1 MSWFEQLKMI
11 PSNKDTLAFVIVN
24 AAQTA
29 KAVEEI
35 KNLRTE
41 PQTLK
46 NLLRQVDAGTI
57 DLQKLKD
64 LYGQPPY
71 GDQTLEQMKENVQKL
86 KDAASFMTIND
97 VRELIKEALE
107 AKKDTNQAKVDEI
120 LQNIEENANLSRT
133 TLRNNRD
140 IRDSLD
146 ILRERT
152 GQSVIMFENPPSDEK
167 LLADFA
173 EAIGGELKEGS
184 ILTDLKSDSEL
195 ISRMITKKGD
205 SEETLDEKKKIRE
218 AYNAITRDESGKKTN
233 TKMLFVSGNTSVDI
247 DDKVREKKIFVASGQ
262 KMTVIEPFTG
272 ASVLKYIKAVDK
284 IKGSTRAFR
293 PKELPNGASFPH
305 IIFLEKGSNKSM
317 NVNPFAKIILSN
329 EFPQDWA
336 KPFFNAVRT
345 QETLSDKN
353 AFELIIDEI
362 YNALVEGENT
372 TKRGLNIR
380 TFTGEDGIEIAGRSR
395 KDITADIRKKIS
407 ESERLE
413 NTIAEKQ
420 EERQLEQLSFLQDN
434 FTVKEAVAYEKYLED
449 SFYERYAGDN
459 PDKELGEYEYH
470 IEYFKDGVPVPE
482 ITEQKDETG
491 NVVRNDDGEIIYV
504 PIDFKKEANYAV
516 IKLREDED
524 DPVRTMSPEIAYKEG
539 VKAKTAKFGEKE
551 KERYENR
558 LKTLQ
563 EKLNTAKEKQKQ
575 FKENVAEETMA
586 RSKAKIA
593 NLEKDIEE
601 TKRIS
606 SEGRSQTDI
615 SEQAERMRQE
625 LLNMTDFEQYLL
637 VMSKRLKDTGGLIGL
652 ADRLERESRFDSITP
667 EKSLAF
673 FAQVDELAGDEEVR
687 KAFKT
692 IDDNPDSTKA
702 KDAAKE
708 LNDNMVKII
717 QNMQEQ
723 IIEAFRLI
731 LEKFAKKPAQFP
743 DNQVILAKKQ
753 FVEKFS
759 LLRLG
764 E

>member
-11 PSNKDTLAFVIVN
+11 PSDKNTLAFVIVN

-71 GDQTLEQMKENVQKL
+71 GDQTLEQMKENIQKL

-97 VRELIKEALE
+97 VRELIKEALQ

-152 GQSVIMFENPPSDEK
+152 GQSVIMFENPPSNEQ

-205 SEETLDEKKKIRE
+205 SDEILAEKKKIRDS
-218 AYNAITRDESGKKTN
+218 YNAITRDESGKKTN
-233 TKMLFVSGNTSVDI
+233 TKMLFVSGNQSVDI

-293 PKELPNGASFPH
+293 PKKLPNGADFPN

-362 YNALVEGENT
+362 YNALIDPDREGNITE
-372 TKRGLNIR
+372 RGINLR
-380 TFTGEDGIEIAGRSR
+380 PFMGEDGIEIAGRSR

-420 EERQLEQLSFLQDN
+420 EERQLEQLSFLEGN
-434 FTVKEAVAYEKYLED
+434 FTVKEAVAYQNYLEEMG
-449 SFYERYAGDN
+449 YEQGD
-459 PDKELGEYEYH
+459 DYT
-470 IEYFKDGVPVPE
+470 IEFFKDGVEVPLQE
-482 ITEQKDETG
+482 PRKDENG
-491 NVVRNDDGEIIYV
+491 NVLRDEEGQIIMMDV
-504 PIDFKKEANYAV
+504 DAKKKANYAEV
-516 IKLREDED
+516 KVDEGD
-524 DPVRTMSPEIAYKEG
+524 GLQKVTPEGAYKEG
-539 VKAKTAKFGEKE
+539 VKAKSAKFGEKE

-563 EKLNTAKEKQKQ
+563 EKLDAAKEKQKQ
-575 FKENVAEETMA
+575 FKEDVAEETMA
-586 RSKAKIA
+586 RSKTKIA

-601 TKRIS
+601 AKRVYT
-606 SEGRSQTDI
+606 EGRSQTDI

-652 ADRLERESRFDSITP
+652 ADRLENESRFDSITP

-702 KDAAKE
+702 EDAAKK

-717 QNMQEQ
+717 QNMQDE
-723 IIEAFRLI
+723 IIEAFKLQ

>member
-11 PSNKDTLAFVIVN
+11 PSDKNTLAFVIVN
-24 AAQTA
+24 AAQTE

-71 GDQTLEQMKENVQKL
+71 GDQTLEQMEENVQKL

-107 AKKDTNQAKVDEI
+107 AKKDANQAKVDEI
-120 LQNIEENANLSRT
+120 LQNIEENADLSRT

-152 GQSVIMFENPPSDEK
+152 GDSVIMFENPPSDEK
-167 LLADFA
+167 LLANFA

-184 ILTDLKSDSEL
+184 ILTNLKSDSEL

-205 SEETLDEKKKIRE
+205 SKETLDEKKKLRE

-233 TKMLFVSGNTSVDI
+233 TKMLFISGNTSVDI

-293 PKELPNGASFPH
+293 PKRLPNGADFPN

-362 YNALVEGENT
+362 YNALLEGENT

-380 TFTGEDGIEIAGRSR
+380 PFTGEDGIEIAGRSR
-395 KDITADIRKKIS
+395 KEITADIRKKIA

-420 EERQLEQLSFLQDN
+420 EERQLEQLSFLEGN
-434 FTVKEAVAYEKYLED
+434 FTVKEAVAYEKYLEEMG
-449 SFYERYAGDN
+449 YEQ
-459 PDKELGEYEYH
+459 GEDYT
-470 IEYFKDGVPVPE
+470 IEYFKDGVLVPVNRPK
-482 ITEQKDETG
+482 IDESG
-491 NVVRNDDGEIIYV
+491 SQVRDEEGQVIMET
-504 PIDFKKEANYAV
+504 IDAKQEANYAEIRV
-516 IKLREDED
+516 DEGNGLQK
-524 DPVRTMSPEIAYKEG
+524 VTPEEAYSEG
-539 VKAKTAKFGEKE
+539 VRAKSAKFGEKE
-551 KERYENR
+551 KKRYENR
-558 LKTLQ
+558 LKVLQ
-563 EKLNTAKEKQKQ
+563 DKLDAAKEKQKQ
-575 FKENVAEETMA
+575 FKEDIAEETMA

-601 TKRIS
+601 AKRVYT
-606 SEGRSQTDI
+606 EGRSQTDI

-652 ADRLERESRFDSITP
+652 ADRLDRESRFDSITP

-753 FVEKFS
+753 FVEKFG

>member
-11 PSNKDTLAFVIVN
+11 PSDKNTLAFVIVN
-24 AAQTA
+24 AAQTE

-46 NLLRQVDAGTI
+46 NILRQVDAGTI

-86 KDAASFMTIND
+86 KDAASFMTIDD

-107 AKKDTNQAKVDEI
+107 AKAAANQAKVDEI
-120 LQNIEENANLSRT
+120 LQRIDEEAGLQKK
-133 TLRNNRD
+133 TLQRNRD

-167 LLADFA
+167 LLANFA

-184 ILTDLKSDSEL
+184 ILTNLKSDSEL

-205 SEETLDEKKKIRE
+205 SEETLDEKKKLRE

-247 DDKVREKKIFVASGQ
+247 DDKVRQKKIFVASGQ
-262 KMTVIEPFTG
+262 KMTVVEPFTG
-272 ASVLKYIKAVDK
+272 ASVLKYLRAVDK

-293 PKELPNGASFPH
+293 PKKLPNGADFPN

-317 NVNPFAKIILSN
+317 NANPFAKIILSN

-362 YNALVEGENT
+362 YNALIEGQNT
-372 TKRGLNIR
+372 TKRGINVR
-380 TFTGEDGIEIAGRSR
+380 PFTGEDGVEIAGRSR
-395 KDITADIRKKIS
+395 KEITADIRKKIS

-420 EERQLEQLSFLQDN
+420 EERQLEQLSFLEGN
-434 FTVKEAVAYEKYLED
+434 FTVKEAVAYQNYLED
-449 SFYERYAGDN
+449 MGYEQ
-459 PDKELGEYEYH
+459 GEDYT
-470 IEYFKDGVPVPE
+470 IEYFKDGVKVPVNRP
-482 ITEQKDETG
+482 KVDESG
-491 NVVRNDDGEIIYV
+491 NQVRDEEGQVIMET
-504 PIDFKKEANYAV
+504 IDAKQEANYAEIRV
-516 IKLREDED
+516 DEGD
-524 DPVRTMSPEIAYKEG
+524 GLQKVTPEEGYSEG
-539 VKAKTAKFGEKE
+539 VRAKTAEFGEKE
-551 KERYENR
+551 KQRYENR
-558 LKTLQ
+558 LKNLQ
-563 EKLNTAKEKQKQ
+563 QKLDTAKEKQKQ
-575 FKENVAEETMA
+575 FKEDVAEETLS
-586 RSKAKIA
+586 RSKTKIA
-593 NLEKDIEE
+593 NLEKDIEQAKKVL
-601 TKRIS
+601 T
-606 SEGRSQTDI
+606 EGRSQTDI
-615 SEQAERMRQE
+615 SAQAERMRQE
-625 LLNMTDFEQYLL
+625 LLNMTDFEQFLL
-637 VMSKRLKDTGGLIGL
+637 STSKRLKDKGGLIGL
-652 ADRLERESRFDSITP
+652 ADRLENQSRFDSITP
-667 EKSLAF
+667 ENSLAF
-673 FAQVDELAGDEEVR
+673 FAQVDELAGDETVR

-702 KDAAKE
+702 EDAAKE
-708 LNDNMVKII
+708 LNDNMVSII
-717 QNMQEQ
+717 QNMQDE
-723 IIEAFRLI
+723 IIKAFKLQ
-731 LEKFAKKPAQFP
+731 LEKFAKNPAQFP

-753 FVEKFS
+753 FVDKFG
-759 LLRLG
+759 LLTLG

>member
-11 PSNKDTLAFVIVN
+11 PSDKNTLAFVIVN
-24 AAQTA
+24 AAQTE

-86 KDAASFMTIND
+86 KEAASFMTIDD
-97 VRELIKEALE
+97 VRALIREALE

-120 LQNIEENANLSRT
+120 LQRIDEEAGLQKK
-133 TLRNNRD
+133 TLQRNRD

-167 LLADFA
+167 LLANFA

-184 ILTDLKSDSEL
+184 ILTNLKSDSEL
-195 ISRMITKKGD
+195 IRRMITKKGD
-205 SEETLDEKKKIRE
+205 SKETLDEKKKLRE

-247 DDKVREKKIFVASGQ
+247 DDKVREKKVFVASGQ
-262 KMTVIEPFTG
+262 KMTVVEPFTG
-272 ASVLKYIKAVDK
+272 ASVLKYLRAVDK

-293 PKELPNGASFPH
+293 PKKLPNGADFPN

-317 NVNPFAKIILSN
+317 NANPFAKIILSN

-362 YNALVEGENT
+362 YNALIEGQNT
-372 TKRGLNIR
+372 TKRGINVR
-380 TFTGEDGIEIAGRSR
+380 PFTGEDGVEIAGRSR
-395 KDITADIRKKIS
+395 KEITADIRKKIS

-420 EERQLEQLSFLQDN
+420 EERQLEQLSFLEGN
-434 FTVKEAVAYEKYLED
+434 FTVKEAVAYQNYLED
-449 SFYERYAGDN
+449 MGYEQ
-459 PDKELGEYEYH
+459 GEDYT
-470 IEYFKDGVPVPE
+470 IEYFKDGVKVPVNRP
-482 ITEQKDETG
+482 KVDESG
-491 NVVRNDDGEIIYV
+491 NQVRDEEGQVVMET
-504 PIDFKKEANYAV
+504 IDAKQEANYAEIRV
-516 IKLREDED
+516 DEGD
-524 DPVRTMSPEIAYKEG
+524 GLQKVTPEEGYSEG
-539 VKAKTAKFGEKE
+539 VRAKTAEFGEKE
-551 KERYENR
+551 KKRYENR
-558 LKTLQ
+558 LKNLQ
-563 EKLNTAKEKQKQ
+563 EKLDTAKEKQKQ
-575 FKENVAEETMA
+575 FKEDVAEETMS
-586 RSKAKIA
+586 RSKTKIA
-593 NLEKDIEE
+593 NLEKDIEQV
-601 TKRIS
+601 KRVLT
-606 SEGRSQTDI
+606 EGRSQTDI
-615 SEQAERMRQE
+615 SAQAERMRQE
-625 LLNMTDFEQYLL
+625 LLNMTDFEQFLL
-637 VMSKRLKDTGGLIGL
+637 ATSKRLKDKGGLIGL
-652 ADRLERESRFDSITP
+652 ADRLENQSRFDSITP
-667 EKSLAF
+667 ENSLAF
-673 FAQVDELAGDEEVR
+673 FAQVDELAGDETVR

-702 KDAAKE
+702 EDAAKE
-708 LNDNMVKII
+708 LNDNMVSII
-717 QNMQEQ
+717 QNMQDE
-723 IIEAFRLI
+723 IIEAFKLQ
-731 LEKFAKKPAQFP
+731 LEKFAKNPAQFP

-753 FVEKFS
+753 FVDKFG
-759 LLRLG
+759 LLTLG

>member
-1 MSWFEQLKMI
+1 MNWFEQLKMI
-11 PSNKDTLAFVIVN
+11 PSDKNTLAFVIVN
-24 AAQTA
+24 AAQTE

-107 AKKDTNQAKVDEI
+107 AKKDTNQSKVDEI

-140 IRDSLD
+140 IRDALD

-152 GQSVIMFENPPSDEK
+152 GDSVIMFENPPSDEK
-167 LLADFA
+167 LLANFA

-205 SEETLDEKKKIRE
+205 SKETLDEKEKIRN

-233 TKMLFVSGNTSVDI
+233 TKMLFISGNVSVDI

-293 PKELPNGASFPH
+293 PKELPNGASFPY

-353 AFELIIDEI
+353 AFESIVDDI
-362 YNALVEGENT
+362 YNALIEGENT

-395 KDITADIRKKIS
+395 KEITADIRKKIS

-420 EERQLEQLSFLQDN
+420 EELQLEQLSFLEGN
-434 FTVKEAVAYEKYLED
+434 FTVKEAVAYEKYLEEMG
-449 SFYERYAGDN
+449 YEQ
-459 PDKELGEYEYH
+459 GEDYT
-470 IEYFKDGVPVPE
+470 IEYFKDGVLVPVNRPKVDE
-482 ITEQKDETG
+482 SGSQVRDETG
-491 NVVRNDDGEIIYV
+491 KIIMEN
-504 PIDFKKEANYAV
+504 IDAKKLANYAEV
-516 IKLREDED
+516 KVDEGD
-524 DPVRTMSPEIAYKEG
+524 GLQKVTPEGAYSEG
-539 VKAKTAKFGEKE
+539 VRAKSAKFGEKE

-563 EKLNTAKEKQKQ
+563 EKLDEAKEKQKQ
-575 FKENVAEETMA
+575 FKEDIAEETMA
-586 RSKAKIA
+586 RSNAKIA

-601 TKRIS
+601 AKRVYT
-606 SEGRSQTDI
+606 EGRSQTDI

-652 ADRLERESRFDSITP
+652 ADRLDRESRFDSITP

-708 LNDNMVKII
+708 LNNNMVKII

-753 FVEKFS
+753 FVEKFG
-759 LLRLG
+759 LLTLG

>member
-11 PSNKDTLAFVIVN
+11 PSDKNTLAFVIVN
-24 AAQTA
+24 AAQTE

-86 KDAASFMTIND
+86 KEAASFMTIDD
-97 VRELIKEALE
+97 VRALIREALDAKSE
-107 AKKDTNQAKVDEI
+107 ANQAKVDEI
-120 LQNIEENANLSRT
+120 LQRIDEEAGLQKK
-133 TLRNNRD
+133 TLQRNRD
-140 IRDSLD
+140 IRDALD

-167 LLADFA
+167 LLANFA

-184 ILTDLKSDSEL
+184 ILTNLKSDSEL

-205 SEETLDEKKKIRE
+205 SKETLDEKKKLRE

-233 TKMLFVSGNTSVDI
+233 TKMLFVSGNTSVNI

-272 ASVLKYIKAVDK
+272 ASVLKYLRAVDK

-293 PKELPNGASFPH
+293 PKKLPNGADFPN

-317 NVNPFAKIILSN
+317 NANPFAKIILSN

-353 AFELIIDEI
+353 AFELIIDDI
-362 YNALVEGENT
+362 YNALIEGEST

-380 TFTGEDGIEIAGRSR
+380 PFTGQDGVELAGRSR
-395 KDITADIRKKIS
+395 KQITADIRKKIT

-413 NTIAEKQ
+413 NTIANEQ
-420 EERQLEQLSFLQDN
+420 EERQLEQLSFLEGN

-449 SFYERYAGDN
+449 MGYEQ
-459 PDKELGEYEYH
+459 GEDYT
-470 IEYFKDGVPVPE
+470 IEYFKDGVPVPVNRPKE
-482 ITEQKDETG
+482 DKEGNQIRDEEG
-491 NVVRNDDGEIIYV
+491 QIVMER
-504 PIDFKKEANYAV
+504 IDAKQEANYAEIRV
-516 IKLREDED
+516 DEGD
-524 DPVRTMSPEIAYKEG
+524 GFQKVTPEEAYKEG
-539 VKAKTAKFGEKE
+539 VKAKTAEFGEKE
-551 KERYENR
+551 RQRYKNR

-563 EKLNTAKEKQKQ
+563 EKLDTAKEKQKQ
-575 FKENVAEETMA
+575 FKEDVAEETMS
-586 RSKAKIA
+586 RSKTKIA
-593 NLEKDIEE
+593 NLEKDIEQA
-601 TKRIS
+601 KRILT
-606 SEGRSQTDI
+606 EGRAQTDI
-615 SEQAERMRQE
+615 SAQAERMRQE

-637 VMSKRLKDTGGLIGL
+637 ATSKRLKDKGGLIGL
-652 ADRLERESRFDSITP
+652 ADRLETQSRFDSITP
-667 EKSLAF
+667 ENSLAF
-673 FAQVDELAGDEEVR
+673 FAQVDELAGDETVR

-702 KDAAKE
+702 EEAAKE
-708 LNDNMVKII
+708 LNDNMANII
-717 QNMQEQ
+717 QKMQDE
-723 IIEAFRLI
+723 IVEAFKLQ
-731 LEKFAKKPAQFP
+731 LEKFAKNPAQFP

-753 FVEKFS
+753 FVDNFG

>member
-1 MSWFEQLKMI
+1 MNWFEQLKMI
-11 PSNKDTLAFVIVN
+11 PSDKNTLAFVIVN
-24 AAQTA
+24 AAQTE

-86 KDAASFMTIND
+86 KEAASFMTIDD

-107 AKKDTNQAKVDEI
+107 AKAATNQAKVDEI
-120 LQNIEENANLSRT
+120 LQRIDEEAGLQKK
-133 TLRNNRD
+133 TLQRNRD

-167 LLADFA
+167 LLANFA
-173 EAIGGELKEGS
+173 EAIGGELKGGS
-184 ILTDLKSDSEL
+184 ILTDLKSDSDL

-205 SEETLDEKKKIRE
+205 SKEILTEKKKIRD
-218 AYNAITRDESGKKTN
+218 AYNAIVRDEKGKKTN
-233 TKMLFVSGNTSVDI
+233 TKMLFVSGNQSVDI
-247 DDKVREKKIFVASGQ
+247 DDKVRQKKIFVASGQ
-262 KMTVIEPFTG
+262 KMTVVEPFTG
-272 ASVLKYIKAVDK
+272 ASVLKYLRAVDK

-293 PKELPNGASFPH
+293 PKKLPNGADFPN

-317 NVNPFAKIILSN
+317 NANPFAKIILSN

-362 YNALVEGENT
+362 YNALIEGQNT
-372 TKRGLNIR
+372 TKRGINVR
-380 TFTGEDGIEIAGRSR
+380 PFTGEDGVEIAGRSR
-395 KDITADIRKKIS
+395 KEITADIRKKIS

-420 EERQLEQLSFLQDN
+420 EERQLEQLSFLEGN
-434 FTVKEAVAYEKYLED
+434 FTVKEAVAYQNYLED
-449 SFYERYAGDN
+449 MGYEQ
-459 PDKELGEYEYH
+459 GEDYT
-470 IEYFKDGVPVPE
+470 IEYFKDGVKVPVNRP
-482 ITEQKDETG
+482 KVDESG
-491 NVVRNDDGEIIYV
+491 NQVRDEEGQVVMET
-504 PIDFKKEANYAV
+504 IDAKQEANYAEIRV
-516 IKLREDED
+516 DEGEGLQK
-524 DPVRTMSPEIAYKEG
+524 VTPEMGYSEG
-539 VKAKTAKFGEKE
+539 VRAKTAEFGEKE
-551 KERYENR
+551 KQRYENR
-558 LKTLQ
+558 LKNLQ
-563 EKLNTAKEKQKQ
+563 EKLDAAKEKQKQ
-575 FKENVAEETMA
+575 FKEDVAEETMS
-586 RSKAKIA
+586 RSKVKIA
-593 NLEKDIEE
+593 NLEKDIEQA
-601 TKRIS
+601 KRVLT
-606 SEGRSQTDI
+606 EGRSQTDI
-615 SEQAERMRQE
+615 SAQAERMRQE
-625 LLNMTDFEQYLL
+625 LLNMTDFEQFLL
-637 VMSKRLKDTGGLIGL
+637 ATSKRLKDKGGLIGL
-652 ADRLERESRFDSITP
+652 ADRLENQSRFDSITP
-667 EKSLAF
+667 ENSLAF
-673 FAQVDELAGDEEVR
+673 FAQVDELAGDETVR

-702 KDAAKE
+702 EDAAKE
-708 LNDNMVKII
+708 LNDNMVSII
-717 QNMQEQ
+717 RNMQDE
-723 IIEAFRLI
+723 IIKAFKLQ
-731 LEKFAKKPAQFP
+731 LEKFAKNPAQFP

-753 FVEKFS
+753 FVDKFG
-759 LLRLG
+759 LLTLG

>member
-11 PSNKDTLAFVIVN
+11 PSDKNTLAFVIVN
-24 AAQTA
+24 AAQTE

-46 NLLRQVDAGTI
+46 NILRQVDAGTI

-86 KDAASFMTIND
+86 KDAASFMTIDD

-107 AKKDTNQAKVDEI
+107 AKAAANQAKVDEI
-120 LQNIEENANLSRT
+120 LQRIDEEAGLQKK
-133 TLRNNRD
+133 TLQRNRD

-167 LLADFA
+167 LLANFA

-184 ILTDLKSDSEL
+184 ILTNLKSDSEL

-205 SEETLDEKKKIRE
+205 SEETLDEKKKLRE

-247 DDKVREKKIFVASGQ
+247 DDKVRQKKIFVASGQ
-262 KMTVIEPFTG
+262 KMTVVEPFTG
-272 ASVLKYIKAVDK
+272 ASVLKYLRAVDK

-293 PKELPNGASFPH
+293 PKKLPNGADFPN

-317 NVNPFAKIILSN
+317 NANPFAKIILSN

-362 YNALVEGENT
+362 YNALIEGQNT
-372 TKRGLNIR
+372 TKRGINVR
-380 TFTGEDGIEIAGRSR
+380 PFTGEDGVEIAGRSR
-395 KDITADIRKKIS
+395 KEITADIRKKIS

-420 EERQLEQLSFLQDN
+420 EERQLEQLSFLEGN
-434 FTVKEAVAYEKYLED
+434 FTVKEAVAYQNYLED
-449 SFYERYAGDN
+449 MGYEQ
-459 PDKELGEYEYH
+459 GEDYT
-470 IEYFKDGVPVPE
+470 IEYFKDGVKVPVNRP
-482 ITEQKDETG
+482 KVDESG
-491 NVVRNDDGEIIYV
+491 NQVRDEEGQVIMET
-504 PIDFKKEANYAV
+504 IDAKQEANYAEIRV
-516 IKLREDED
+516 DEGD
-524 DPVRTMSPEIAYKEG
+524 GLQKVTPEEGYSEG
-539 VKAKTAKFGEKE
+539 VRAKTAEFGEKE
-551 KERYENR
+551 KQRYENR
-558 LKTLQ
+558 LKNLQ
-563 EKLNTAKEKQKQ
+563 QKLDTAKEKQKQ
-575 FKENVAEETMA
+575 FKEDVAEETLS
-586 RSKAKIA
+586 RSKTKIA
-593 NLEKDIEE
+593 NLEKDIEQAKKVL
-601 TKRIS
+601 T
-606 SEGRSQTDI
+606 EGRSQTDI
-615 SEQAERMRQE
+615 SAQAERMRQE
-625 LLNMTDFEQYLL
+625 LLNMTDFEQFLL
-637 VMSKRLKDTGGLIGL
+637 STSKRLKDKGGLIGL
-652 ADRLERESRFDSITP
+652 ADRLENQSRFDSITP
-667 EKSLAF
+667 ENSLAF
-673 FAQVDELAGDEEVR
+673 FAQVDELAGDETVR

-702 KDAAKE
+702 EDAAKK

-717 QNMQEQ
+717 QNMQDE
-723 IIEAFRLI
+723 IIEAFKLQ
-731 LEKFAKKPAQFP
+731 LEKFAKNPAQFP

-753 FVEKFS
+753 FVDKFG
-759 LLRLG
+759 LLTLG

>member
-11 PSNKDTLAFVIVN
+11 PSDKNTLAFVIVN
-24 AAQTA
+24 AAQTE

-97 VRELIKEALE
+97 VRELIKEALQ

-120 LQNIEENANLSRT
+120 LQNIEENADLSRT

-152 GQSVIMFENPPSDEK
+152 GESVIMFENPPSDEK

-184 ILTDLKSDSEL
+184 ILTDLKDDGEL
-195 ISRMITKKGD
+195 VSRMVPKRNKKTKEIID
-205 SEETLDEKKKIRE
+205 DATTLAQKEAVKRTYNKIMR
-218 AYNAITRDESGKKTN
+218 NPDGSKTN
-233 TKMLFVSGNTSVDI
+233 TKMLFISGNVSVDI

-293 PKELPNGASFPH
+293 PKKLPNGADFPN

-362 YNALVEGENT
+362 YNALLEGKNT
-372 TKRGLNIR
+372 TKRGLNVR
-380 TFTGEDGIEIAGRSR
+380 PFTGEDGIEIAGRSR
-395 KDITADIRKKIS
+395 KEITADIRKKIVD
-407 ESERLE
+407 SERLE

-420 EERQLEQLSFLQDN
+420 EELQLEQLSFLEGN
-434 FTVKEAVAYEKYLED
+434 FTVKEAVAYEKYLEEMG
-449 SFYERYAGDN
+449 YEQ
-459 PDKELGEYEYH
+459 GEDYT
-470 IEYFKDGVPVPE
+470 IEYFKDGVLVPVNRPK
-482 ITEQKDETG
+482 IDESG
-491 NVVRNDDGEIIYV
+491 SQVRDEEGQVIMET
-504 PIDFKKEANYAV
+504 IDAKQEANYAEIRV
-516 IKLREDED
+516 DEGD
-524 DPVRTMSPEIAYKEG
+524 GLQKVTPEEAYSEG
-539 VKAKTAKFGEKE
+539 VRAKSAKFGEKE
-551 KERYENR
+551 KKRYENR

-563 EKLNTAKEKQKQ
+563 DKLDAAKEKQKQ
-575 FKENVAEETMA
+575 FKEDVAEETMA
-586 RSKAKIA
+586 RSKAKIT
-593 NLEKDIEE
+593 NLEKDIEDA
-601 TKRIS
+601 KRVYT
-606 SEGRSQTDI
+606 EGRGQTDI
-615 SEQAERMRQE
+615 SEQTNRMRQE

-652 ADRLERESRFDSITP
+652 ADRLENESRFDSITP

-702 KDAAKE
+702 EDAAKK

-717 QNMQEQ
+717 QNMQDE
-723 IIEAFRLI
+723 IIEAFKLQ
-731 LEKFAKKPAQFP
+731 LEKFAKNPAQFP

>member
-1 MSWFEQLKMI
+1 MNWFEQLKMI
-11 PSNKDTLAFVIVN
+11 PSDKNTLAFVIVN
-24 AAQTA
+24 AAQTE

-46 NLLRQVDAGTI
+46 NILRQVDAGTI

-86 KDAASFMTIND
+86 KDAASFMTIDD
-97 VRELIKEALE
+97 VRKLIKEALE

-120 LQNIEENANLSRT
+120 LQNIEENADLSKRT
-133 TLRNNRD
+133 LQANRD

-152 GQSVIMFENPPSDEK
+152 GQSVIMFENPPSNEQ
-167 LLADFA
+167 LLVDFA
-173 EAIGGELKEGS
+173 EAIGGEFKEGS

-205 SEETLDEKKKIRE
+205 SKETLDEKNKLRE
-218 AYNAITRDESGKKTN
+218 TYNAITRDESGKKTN
-233 TKMLFVSGNTSVDI
+233 TKMLFISGNVSVDI
-247 DDKVREKKIFVASGQ
+247 DDKVREKKIFVAYGQ
-262 KMTVIEPFTG
+262 KMTVVEPFSG

-293 PKELPNGASFPH
+293 PKKLPNGADFPN

-395 KDITADIRKKIS
+395 KEITADIRKKIAD
-407 ESERLE
+407 SERLE

-420 EERQLEQLSFLQDN
+420 EELQLEQLSFLEGN
-434 FTVKEAVAYEKYLED
+434 FTVKEAVAYEKYLEEMG
-449 SFYERYAGDN
+449 YEQ
-459 PDKELGEYEYH
+459 GEDYT
-470 IEYFKDGVPVPE
+470 IEYFKDGVLVPVNRPK
-482 ITEQKDETG
+482 IDESG
-491 NVVRNDDGEIIYV
+491 SQVRDEEGKIIMEN
-504 PIDFKKEANYAV
+504 IDAKKLANYAEV
-516 IKLREDED
+516 KVDEGD
-524 DPVRTMSPEIAYKEG
+524 GLQKVTPEEAYSEG
-539 VKAKTAKFGEKE
+539 VRAKSAKFGEKE
-551 KERYENR
+551 KKRYENR

-563 EKLNTAKEKQKQ
+563 EKLDAAKEKQKQ
-575 FKENVAEETMA
+575 FKEDVAEETMA

-637 VMSKRLKDTGGLIGL
+637 VMSKKLKDTGGLIGL
-652 ADRLERESRFDSITP
+652 ADRLENESRFDSITP

-702 KDAAKE
+702 EDAAKK

-717 QNMQEQ
+717 QNMQDE
-723 IIEAFRLI
+723 IIEAFRLV

-753 FVEKFS
+753 FVEKFG
-759 LLRLG
+759 LLTLG

>member
-11 PSNKDTLAFVIVN
+11 PSDKNTLAFVIVN
-24 AAQTA
+24 AAQTE
-29 KAVEEI
+29 KAVKEI

-41 PQTLK
+41 PQKLK

-97 VRELIKEALE
+97 VRELIKEALQ

-120 LQNIEENANLSRT
+120 LQNIEENADLSRT

-184 ILTDLKSDSEL
+184 ILTDLKDDGDL
-195 ISRMITKKGD
+195 VSRMVPK
-205 SEETLDEKKKIRE
+205 R
-218 AYNAITRDESGKKTN
+218 NKKTKEIIDDAATLARKEAVKKTYN
-233 TKMLFVSGNTSVDI
+233 KIMRNPDGSKTKTKMLFISGNVSVDI

-293 PKELPNGASFPH
+293 PKKLPNGADFPN

-345 QETLSDKN
+345 QEALSDKN

-362 YNALVEGENT
+362 YNALIDPDREGNITE
-372 TKRGLNIR
+372 RGINLR
-380 TFTGEDGIEIAGRSR
+380 PFMGEDGIEVAGRSR

-413 NTIAEKQ
+413 NTITEKQ
-420 EERQLEQLSFLQDN
+420 EERQLEQLSFLEGN
-434 FTVKEAVAYEKYLED
+434 FTVKEAVAYQNYLEEMG
-449 SFYERYAGDN
+449 YEQGD
-459 PDKELGEYEYH
+459 DYT
-470 IEYFKDGVPVPE
+470 IEFFKDGVEVPL
-482 ITEQKDETG
+482 QVPRKDESG
-491 NVVRNDDGEIIYV
+491 NTLRDEEGQIIMMD
-504 PIDFKKEANYAV
+504 IDAKKKANYAEV
-516 IKLREDED
+516 KVDEGD
-524 DPVRTMSPEIAYKEG
+524 GLQKVTPEGAYKEG
-539 VKAKTAKFGEKE
+539 VKAKSAKYGEKE
-551 KERYENR
+551 KKRQENR
-558 LKTLQ
+558 LKSLQ
-563 EKLNTAKEKQKQ
+563 QKLDEAKEKQKQ
-575 FKENVAEETMA
+575 FKEDVAEETMA

-601 TKRIS
+601 AKKIYA
-606 SEGRSQTDI
+606 EGRSQTDI

-652 ADRLERESRFDSITP
+652 ADRLENESRFDSITP

-702 KDAAKE
+702 EDAAKE

-717 QNMQEQ
+717 QKMQDE
-723 IIEAFRLI
+723 IIEAFKLQ
-731 LEKFAKKPAQFP
+731 LEKFAKNPAQFP
-743 DNQVILAKKQ
+743 DNQVILAKTQ
-753 FVEKFS
+753 FVEKFG

>member
-11 PSNKDTLAFVIVN
+11 PSDKNTLAFVIVN
-24 AAQTA
+24 AAQTE

-86 KDAASFMTIND
+86 KEAASFMTIDD
-97 VRELIKEALE
+97 VRALIREALDAKSE
-107 AKKDTNQAKVDEI
+107 ANQAKVDEI
-120 LQNIEENANLSRT
+120 LQRIDEEAGLQKK
-133 TLRNNRD
+133 TLQRNRD

-167 LLADFA
+167 LLANFA

-184 ILTDLKSDSEL
+184 ILTNLKSDSEL

-205 SEETLDEKKKIRE
+205 SKETLDEKKKLRE

-233 TKMLFVSGNTSVDI
+233 TKMLFVSGNTSVNI

-272 ASVLKYIKAVDK
+272 ASVLKYLRAVDK

-293 PKELPNGASFPH
+293 PKKLPNGADFPN

-317 NVNPFAKIILSN
+317 NANPFAKIILSN

-353 AFELIIDEI
+353 AFELIIDDI
-362 YNALVEGENT
+362 YNALIEGEST

-380 TFTGEDGIEIAGRSR
+380 PFTGQDGVELAGRSR
-395 KDITADIRKKIS
+395 KQITADIRKKIT

-413 NTIAEKQ
+413 NTIANEQ
-420 EERQLEQLSFLQDN
+420 EERQLEQLSFLEGN

-449 SFYERYAGDN
+449 MGYEQ
-459 PDKELGEYEYH
+459 GEDYT
-470 IEYFKDGVPVPE
+470 IEYFKDGVPVPVNRPKE
-482 ITEQKDETG
+482 DKEGNQIRDEEG
-491 NVVRNDDGEIIYV
+491 QIVMER
-504 PIDFKKEANYAV
+504 IDAKQEANYAEIRV
-516 IKLREDED
+516 DEGD
-524 DPVRTMSPEIAYKEG
+524 GFQKVTPEEAYKEG
-539 VKAKTAKFGEKE
+539 VKAKTAEFGEKE
-551 KERYENR
+551 RQRYKNR

-563 EKLNTAKEKQKQ
+563 EKLDTAKEKQKQ
-575 FKENVAEETMA
+575 FKEDVAEETMS
-586 RSKAKIA
+586 RSKTKIA
-593 NLEKDIEE
+593 NLEKDIEQA
-601 TKRIS
+601 KRILT
-606 SEGRSQTDI
+606 EGRAQTDI
-615 SEQAERMRQE
+615 SAQAERMRQE

-637 VMSKRLKDTGGLIGL
+637 ETSKRLKDKGGLIGL
-652 ADRLERESRFDSITP
+652 ADRLETQSRFDSITP
-667 EKSLAF
+667 ENSLAF
-673 FAQVDELAGDEEVR
+673 FAQVDELAGDETVR

-702 KDAAKE
+702 EEAAKE
-708 LNDNMVKII
+708 LNDNMANII
-717 QNMQEQ
+717 QKMQDE
-723 IIEAFRLI
+723 IVEAFKLQ
-731 LEKFAKKPAQFP
+731 LEKFAKNPAQFP

-753 FVEKFS
+753 FVDNFG

>member
-1 MSWFEQLKMI
+1 MNWFEQLKMI
-11 PSNKDTLAFVIVN
+11 PSDKNTLAFVIVN
-24 AAQTA
+24 AAQTE

-86 KDAASFMTIND
+86 KEAASFMTIDD

-107 AKKDTNQAKVDEI
+107 AKASANQAKVDEI
-120 LQNIEENANLSRT
+120 LQRIDEEAGLQKK
-133 TLRNNRD
+133 TLQRNRD

-167 LLADFA
+167 LLANFA

-184 ILTDLKSDSEL
+184 ILTNLKSDSEL

-205 SEETLDEKKKIRE
+205 SKEILDEKEKIRN

-247 DDKVREKKIFVASGQ
+247 DDKVRQKKIFVASGQ
-262 KMTVIEPFTG
+262 KMTVVEPFTG
-272 ASVLKYIKAVDK
+272 ASVLKYLRAVDK

-293 PKELPNGASFPH
+293 PKKLPNGADFPN

-317 NVNPFAKIILSN
+317 NANPFAKIILSN

-362 YNALVEGENT
+362 YNALIEGQNT
-372 TKRGLNIR
+372 TKRGINVR
-380 TFTGEDGIEIAGRSR
+380 PFTGEDGVEIAGRSR
-395 KDITADIRKKIS
+395 KEITADIRKKIS

-420 EERQLEQLSFLQDN
+420 EERQLEQLSFLEGN
-434 FTVKEAVAYEKYLED
+434 FTVKEAVAYQNYLED
-449 SFYERYAGDN
+449 MGYEQ
-459 PDKELGEYEYH
+459 GEDYT
-470 IEYFKDGVPVPE
+470 IEYFKDGVKVPVNRP
-482 ITEQKDETG
+482 KVDESG
-491 NVVRNDDGEIIYV
+491 NQVRDEEGQVIMET
-504 PIDFKKEANYAV
+504 IDAKQEANYAEIRV
-516 IKLREDED
+516 DEGD
-524 DPVRTMSPEIAYKEG
+524 GLQKVTPEEGYSEG
-539 VKAKTAKFGEKE
+539 VRAKTAEFGEKE
-551 KERYENR
+551 KQRYENR
-558 LKTLQ
+558 LKNLQ
-563 EKLNTAKEKQKQ
+563 DKLDTAKEKQKQ
-575 FKENVAEETMA
+575 FKEDVAEETMS
-586 RSKAKIA
+586 RSKTKIA
-593 NLEKDIEE
+593 NLEKDIEQAKKVL
-601 TKRIS
+601 T
-606 SEGRSQTDI
+606 EGRSQTDI
-615 SEQAERMRQE
+615 SAQAERMRQE
-625 LLNMTDFEQYLL
+625 LLNMTDFEQFLL
-637 VMSKRLKDTGGLIGL
+637 ATSKRLKDKGGLIGL
-652 ADRLERESRFDSITP
+652 ADRLENQSRFDSITP
-667 EKSLAF
+667 ENSLAF
-673 FAQVDELAGDEEVR
+673 FAQVDELAGDETVR

-702 KDAAKE
+702 EDAAKE
-708 LNDNMVKII
+708 LNDNMVSII
-717 QNMQEQ
+717 QNMQDE
-723 IIEAFRLI
+723 IIKAFKLQ
-731 LEKFAKKPAQFP
+731 LEKFAKNPAQFP

-753 FVEKFS
+753 FVDKFG
-759 LLRLG
+759 LLTLG

>member
-11 PSNKDTLAFVIVN
+11 PSDKNTLAFVIVN
-24 AAQTA
+24 AAQTE

-86 KDAASFMTIND
+86 KEAASFMTIDD
-97 VRELIKEALE
+97 VRALIREALDAKSE
-107 AKKDTNQAKVDEI
+107 ANQAKVDEI
-120 LQNIEENANLSRT
+120 LQRIDEEAGLQKK
-133 TLRNNRD
+133 TLQRNRD

-167 LLADFA
+167 LLANFA

-184 ILTDLKSDSEL
+184 ILTNLKSDSEL

-205 SEETLDEKKKIRE
+205 SKETLDEKKKLRE

-233 TKMLFVSGNTSVDI
+233 TKMLFVSGNTSVNI

-272 ASVLKYIKAVDK
+272 ASVLKYLRAVDK

-293 PKELPNGASFPH
+293 PKKLPNGADFPN

-317 NVNPFAKIILSN
+317 NANPFAKIILSN

-353 AFELIIDEI
+353 AFELIIDDI
-362 YNALVEGENT
+362 YNALIEGEST

-380 TFTGEDGIEIAGRSR
+380 PFTGQDGVELAGRSR
-395 KDITADIRKKIS
+395 KQITADIRKKIT

-413 NTIAEKQ
+413 NTIANEQ
-420 EERQLEQLSFLQDN
+420 EERQLEQLSFLEGN

-449 SFYERYAGDN
+449 MGYEQ
-459 PDKELGEYEYH
+459 GEDYT
-470 IEYFKDGVPVPE
+470 IEYFKDGVPVPVNRPKE
-482 ITEQKDETG
+482 DKEGNQIRDEEG
-491 NVVRNDDGEIIYV
+491 QIVMER
-504 PIDFKKEANYAV
+504 IDAKQEANYAEIRV
-516 IKLREDED
+516 DEGD
-524 DPVRTMSPEIAYKEG
+524 GFQKVTPEEAYKEG
-539 VKAKTAKFGEKE
+539 VKAKTAEFGEKE
-551 KERYENR
+551 RQRYKNR

-563 EKLNTAKEKQKQ
+563 EKLDTAKEKQKQ
-575 FKENVAEETMA
+575 FKEDVAEETMS
-586 RSKAKIA
+586 RSKTKIA
-593 NLEKDIEE
+593 NLEKDIEQA
-601 TKRIS
+601 KRILT
-606 SEGRSQTDI
+606 EGRAQTDI
-615 SEQAERMRQE
+615 SAQAERMRQE

-637 VMSKRLKDTGGLIGL
+637 ATSKRLKDKGGLIGL
-652 ADRLERESRFDSITP
+652 ADRLETQSRFDSITP
-667 EKSLAF
+667 ENSLAF
-673 FAQVDELAGDEEVR
+673 FAQVDELAGDETVR

-702 KDAAKE
+702 EEAAKE
-708 LNDNMVKII
+708 LNDNMANII
-717 QNMQEQ
+717 QKMQDE
-723 IIEAFRLI
+723 IVEAFKLQ
-731 LEKFAKKPAQFP
+731 LEKFAKNPAQFP

-753 FVEKFS
+753 FVDNFG

>member
-11 PSNKDTLAFVIVN
+11 PSDKNTLAFVIVN
-24 AAQTA
+24 AAQTE

-71 GDQTLEQMKENVQKL
+71 GDQTLEQMRENVQKL
-86 KDAASFMTIND
+86 KDAASFMTIDD
-97 VRELIKEALE
+97 VRALIRVALE

-120 LQNIEENANLSRT
+120 LQRIDEEAGLQKK
-133 TLRNNRD
+133 TLQRNRD

-184 ILTDLKSDSEL
+184 ILTNLKSDSEL

-205 SEETLDEKKKIRE
+205 SKETLDEKKKLRE

-262 KMTVIEPFTG
+262 KMTVVEPFTG
-272 ASVLKYIKAVDK
+272 ASVLKYLRAVDK

-293 PKELPNGASFPH
+293 PKKLPNGADFPN

-317 NVNPFAKIILSN
+317 NANPFAKIILSN
-329 EFPQDWA
+329 EFPTDWA

-353 AFELIIDEI
+353 AFELIIDDI
-362 YNALVEGENT
+362 YNALIEGEST

-380 TFTGEDGIEIAGRSR
+380 PFTGQDGVEIAGRSR
-395 KDITADIRKKIS
+395 KQITADIRKKIT

-413 NTIAEKQ
+413 NTIANEQ
-420 EERQLEQLSFLQDN
+420 EERQLEQLSFLEGN

-449 SFYERYAGDN
+449 MGYEQ
-459 PDKELGEYEYH
+459 GEDYT
-470 IEYFKDGVPVPE
+470 IEYFKDGVPVPVNRPKE
-482 ITEQKDETG
+482 DEEG
-491 NVVRNDDGEIIYV
+491 NQIRDEEGQIVMER
-504 PIDFKKEANYAV
+504 IDAKQEANYAEIRV
-516 IKLREDED
+516 DEGD
-524 DPVRTMSPEIAYKEG
+524 GFQKVTPEEAYKEG
-539 VKAKTAKFGEKE
+539 VKAKTAEFGEKE
-551 KERYENR
+551 RQRYKNR

-563 EKLNTAKEKQKQ
+563 EKLDKAKEKQKQ
-575 FKENVAEETMA
+575 FKEDVAEETMS
-586 RSKAKIA
+586 RSKTKIA
-593 NLEKDIEE
+593 NLEKDIEQA
-601 TKRIS
+601 KRILT
-606 SEGRSQTDI
+606 EGRAQTDI
-615 SEQAERMRQE
+615 SAQAERMRQE

-637 VMSKRLKDTGGLIGL
+637 ATSKRLKDKGGLIGL
-652 ADRLERESRFDSITP
+652 ADRLETQSRFDSITP
-667 EKSLAF
+667 ENSLAF
-673 FAQVDELAGDEEVR
+673 FAQVDELAGDETVR

-702 KDAAKE
+702 EEAAKE
-708 LNDNMVKII
+708 LNNNMANII
-717 QNMQEQ
+717 QKMQDE
-723 IIEAFRLI
+723 IVEAFKLQ
-731 LEKFAKKPAQFP
+731 LEKFAKNPAQFP

-753 FVEKFS
+753 FVDNFG